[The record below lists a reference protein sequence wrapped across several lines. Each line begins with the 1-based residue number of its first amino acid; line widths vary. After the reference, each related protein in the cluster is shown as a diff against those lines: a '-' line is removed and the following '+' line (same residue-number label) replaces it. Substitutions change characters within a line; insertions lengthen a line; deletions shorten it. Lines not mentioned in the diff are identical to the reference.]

1 MWHHIFRL
9 PPTPWDINRYES
21 PGREKT
27 SGKSSLLGHQDSTIR
42 ASSLGFAKGC
52 KFWRPRHQHRPV
64 IMPGAMRKRGTTSRG
79 ETGTT
84 ATAPA
89 PAQQLRYRGAKLG
102 VFAGLMLSSCGMAGA
117 FNTPWAV
124 RLTPRGAGL
133 PDRHCSGAGGSTR
146 LSAVASAESL
156 GLQIRKDFPTLQES
170 VNGKALIYLD
180 SAATSQ
186 KPIQV

>member
-1 MWHHIFRL
+1 M
-9 PPTPWDINRYES
+9 
-21 PGREKT
+21 
-27 SGKSSLLGHQDSTIR
+27 
-42 ASSLGFAKGC
+42 
-52 KFWRPRHQHRPV
+52 

-186 KPIQV
+186 KPIQG